1 MPRDELPHSDTS
13 QSKMT
18 SERVELG
25 LECLAQGMTQDA
37 AAGMCGVSRSTF
49 QRWLRDPDFAVLAQQ
64 AEGRAEAMYTA
75 KLTQLASQGNVQ
87 AIMFWLER
95 RRYKVFGKKDE
106 VRVAVEV
113 RQVAEEI
120 AAMLADHESDVDIDA
135 LMIEAERL
143 ASGQL

>member
-1 MPRDELPHSDTS
+1 MSEARTELA
-13 QSKMT
+13 
-18 SERVELG
+18 
-25 LECLAQGMTQDA
+25 LECLAQGMTREA
-37 AAGMCGVSRSTF
+37 TAGMCGVTRVTL
-49 QRWLRDPDFAVLAQQ
+49 WNWYKDPEFAKLAEQ